1 MKTMSILDLI
11 PDIVGSIGLILLSI
25 VSISHT
31 KQIAELEKKVSFLL
45 TAKLIDIVTKTGDS
59 VGELL
64 KEKEELKNA
73 DEGNEAK
80 E

>member
-1 MKTMSILDLI
+1 MLGVIAFIS
-11 PDIVGSIGLILLSI
+11 LSI
-25 VSISHT
+25 VSIIHS
-31 KQIAELEKKVSFLL
+31 KQIAELKKEVSFLL

-64 KEKEELKNA
+64 KKKEELKNA
-73 DEGNEAK
+73 GEGNEAK